1 MFMVLLGITRH
12 ITASVVSTS
21 DARLPMSLSTVIS
34 DLEAE
39 DCTELTTACLLLS
52 HSVTSRERA
61 NLLGELLGTASLGNS
76 DGDNESAS
84 ASPADLVSS
93 WKAIG
98 TTAGLALAQPSTT
111 QEVASTVE
119 ACGGTILYYPSKTDL
134 ARGEGLFDS
143 LAPAMEKILSTDG
156 IKKGCLLVIVED
168 NDSTT
173 QSKLEKAAEAVLL
186 TLITEK
192 PVSVLRDV
200 FDKVMYVSPKEAV
213 EVLTRQ
219 LDQSTTPSF
228 AAASIATAVS
238 SDLSLL
244 FPTTSA
250 AAATTLSAADL
261 AAARKLGPAA
271 RKQRAQVLQF
281 VQDSCQNRDGT
292 PKLVPEFGN
301 LCDAAVQRAMEDL
314 DEESAG
320 SASLI
325 QSGLGKQIRSSLSSE
340 LFSEL
345 GDLLQD
351 QLDLLQRASFEDC
364 TKKMSA
370 LRVSP
375 NLASDME
382 DVTKK
387 SLLAFGKAANR
398 LVAKKASSWSVQPAK
413 QQYAIKLKG
422 FRENRLLVA
431 QASGQYKP
439 VPRKGVT
446 LGFHW
451 LLPKPFGNDYRQEP
465 WMVHATDNLVYV
477 PKDKITDVNPEE
489 VASGDW
495 RSKIVPSPAGND
507 MLYLQ

>member
-1 MFMVLLGITRH
+1 MILLGITTRH

-61 NLLGELLGTASLGNS
+61 NLLGELLGTVSLGNS
-76 DGDNESAS
+76 DSDNES
-84 ASPADLVSS
+84 ASPADLLS

-168 NDSTT
+168 DDSNT

-192 PVSVLRDV
+192 PVSVLSDV

-238 SDLSLL
+238 SDLSLWG
-244 FPTTSA
+244 S
-250 AAATTLSAADL
+250 
-261 AAARKLGPAA
+261 LGH
-271 RKQRAQVLQF
+271 V
-281 VQDSCQNRDGT
+281 
-292 PKLVPEFGN
+292 
-301 LCDAAVQRAMEDL
+301 
-314 DEESAG
+314 
-320 SASLI
+320 
-325 QSGLGKQIRSSLSSE
+325 
-340 LFSEL
+340 
-345 GDLLQD
+345 
-351 QLDLLQRASFEDC
+351 
-364 TKKMSA
+364 
-370 LRVSP
+370 
-375 NLASDME
+375 
-382 DVTKK
+382 
-387 SLLAFGKAANR
+387 
-398 LVAKKASSWSVQPAK
+398 
-413 QQYAIKLKG
+413 
-422 FRENRLLVA
+422 
-431 QASGQYKP
+431 
-439 VPRKGVT
+439 
-446 LGFHW
+446 
-451 LLPKPFGNDYRQEP
+451 
-465 WMVHATDNLVYV
+465 
-477 PKDKITDVNPEE
+477 
-489 VASGDW
+489 
-495 RSKIVPSPAGND
+495 
-507 MLYLQ
+507 

>member
-1 MFMVLLGITRH
+1 MVLLGITRH
-12 ITASVVSTS
+12 IGASVVSTS

-39 DCTELTTACLLLS
+39 DCNELTTACLLLS

-61 NLLGELLGTASLGNS
+61 NLLGELVGIAGNS
-76 DGDNESAS
+76 VGGGDDEAS
-84 ASPADLVSS
+84 KAPEDLSS

-119 ACGGTILYYPSKTDL
+119 ACGGTILYYPSATDL

-156 IKKGCLLVIVED
+156 KKGCLLVIVED
-168 NDSTT
+168 GDSTT

-192 PVSVLRDV
+192 PVSVLSDV
-200 FDKVMYVSPKEAV
+200 FDNVMYVSPKEAV
-213 EVLTRQ
+213 GVLTSQ
-219 LDQSTTPSF
+219 LDQSTTPSD

-250 AAATTLSAADL
+250 PTTLSAADL

-271 RKQRAQVLQF
+271 RKQRSQVMQY
-281 VQDSCQNRDGT
+281 VEDSCENADGT
-292 PKLVPEFGN
+292 PKLVLEFGN
-301 LCDAAVQRAMEDL
+301 LCDAAVQRAMEAL

-325 QSGLGKQIRSSLSSE
+325 QSGFGKQIRSSLSSE

-345 GDLLQD
+345 GDLLQV

-375 NLASDME
+375 TLASDME

-387 SLLAFGKAANR
+387 SLAAFSKAASR
-398 LVAKKASSWSVQPAK
+398 LVAKQALSWSVLPAK
-413 QQYAIKLKG
+413 QQYAGKLKA
-422 FRENRLLVA
+422 FRTNRLLAA

-439 VPRKGVT
+439 VPRKGFT
-446 LGFHW
+446 FGFHW

-477 PKDKITDVNPEE
+477 PKDKITDVNPAE
-489 VASGDW
+489 VAAGDW

>member
-1 MFMVLLGITRH
+1 MVLLGITRH

-61 NLLGELLGTASLGNS
+61 NLLGELLGTVSLGSNG
-76 DGDNESAS
+76 DDNEA
-84 ASPADLVSS
+84 PADLSS

-98 TTAGLALAQPSTT
+98 TNAGLALAQPSTT

-143 LAPAMEKILSTDG
+143 LAPAMEKILSADSS
-156 IKKGCLLVIVED
+156 KKGCLLVIVDD

-192 PVSVLRDV
+192 PVSVLSDV

-228 AAASIATAVS
+228 AAAST
-238 SDLSLL
+238 
-244 FPTTSA
+244 
-250 AAATTLSAADL
+250 ATTLSAADL

-281 VQDSCQNRDGT
+281 VQDSCQNPDGT

-387 SLLAFGKAANR
+387 SLIAFAKAASR
-398 LVAKKASSWSVQPAK
+398 LVAKKATSWSVQPAK
-413 QQYAIKLKG
+413 QQYAGKLKG

-489 VASGDW
+489 VAAGDW